1 MKLQGANETPNR
13 KQVSRCYCHLQ
24 SLDVLG
30 QVTVTLHC
38 GQTLVSWREFLPRA
52 GFSWRKLPEQGTLKP
67 RGDEAISAARLNQLL
82 LPWEAAITVN
92 TDHVASE

>member
-1 MKLQGANETPNR
+1 M
-13 KQVSRCYCHLQ
+13 
-24 SLDVLG
+24 
-30 QVTVTLHC
+30 TVTLHC
-38 GQTLVSWREFLPRA
+38 GQALVSWREFLPRA
-52 GFSWRKLPEQGTLKP
+52 GFSWRKVPEQGTLKP